1 MLLNII
7 LLIIGF
13 VILIKGADYF
23 VEGASSIAGNLHV
36 PKILIG
42 LTIVAFGTSAPEFAV
57 SIKSILAGSGD
68 IVLGNVIGSNI
79 LNIVLILGCS
89 ALFHSLQVQKN
100 TAQKEL
106 PMMLLLTALFSVLL
120 CDNLFDVNATNAFT
134 RTDAAVVLMFFAVF
148 LYYLFSL
155 ATGKKDKTKEKYL
168 PLGKALLF
176 TIGGIVGII
185 LGSNF
190 VVDSA
195 SALATALGVSEKLI
209 AMTIVALGTSLPELV
224 TSITATR
231 RGEYDLALGNVIGS
245 NIFNI
250 GVVLGIPVALF
261 GDISHLN
268 FNYVDIGVMLLVAF
282 LLFIFATNNRQITK
296 REGIVFLGV
305 FFVYYGYLLCLG

>member
-1 MLLNII
+1 
-7 LLIIGF
+7 
-13 VILIKGADYF
+13 
-23 VEGASSIAGNLHV
+23 
-36 PKILIG
+36 
-42 LTIVAFGTSAPEFAV
+42 PEFAV